1 MTKMLKVA
9 GIQMYS
15 ETKQVERNK
24 MKAIELIKNAAK
36 VGAKM
41 ICLPELWVTG
51 YHLKKEDLPLLAEF
65 PDGETVTTFRHLAE
79 QLNIVLIVPFLE
91 VEKNK
96 QYHHYFISA
105 AIIDCDGSLRGIH
118 RKSML
123 WGEEKNLFTAG
134 DKIYQVYKT
143 LFGSIGILICY
154 DIEFPEPARILALKG
169 AELIFVPSVWSFQ
182 AEKRWDIQLP
192 ARALDNTVFIFGV
205 NTYGN
210 NACGKSKLID
220 PNGSILLEAP
230 KDSEKI
236 LYQDIDFKQ
245 ILKTRKKIPYLSE
258 LPSQFIP
265 GGSLIP

>member
-1 MTKMLKVA
+1 M
-9 GIQMYS
+9 
-15 ETKQVERNK
+15 
-24 MKAIELIKNAAK
+24 
-36 VGAKM
+36 
-41 ICLPELWVTG
+41 
-51 YHLKKEDLPLLAEF
+51 
-65 PDGETVTTFRHLAE
+65 
-79 QLNIVLIVPFLE
+79 
-91 VEKNK
+91 
-96 QYHHYFISA
+96 
-105 AIIDCDGSLRGIH
+105 
-118 RKSML
+118 
-123 WGEEKNLFTAG
+123 
-134 DKIYQVYKT
+134 
-143 LFGSIGILICY
+143 ICY

-236 LYQDIDFKQ
+236 LYQDIDFEQ

-258 LPSQFIP
+258 FPSQFIP